1 VISAALTHCLGIRH
15 RRMLIQYFP
24 GMPDGQ
30 ENIES
35 LVKAK

>member
-1 VISAALTHCLGIRH
+1 MISVALTHCLGIRC
-15 RRMLIQYFP
+15 RRILIQYFP